1 MKKIEK
7 EFKALEEALPFKIPE
22 SEVLRIKENMHRQKV
37 MAKLLGETTEFN
49 EQRKF
54 FNNWVKLINM
64 HPDIFC
70 PKCRVTITCPRCGA
84 DRNEMVKL
92 AGDLVTEHA
101 TETTRVHKKIKQ
113 EHPELE
119 MIPLPREAS

>member
-1 MKKIEK
+1 MSFEIPVK
-7 EFKALEEALPFKIPE
+7 EAERVREN
-22 SEVLRIKENMHRQKV
+22 LRRQKV
-37 MAKLLGETTEFN
+37 MTGLLRETPEFN

-54 FNNWVKLINM
+54 FNNWVKLVNM

-70 PKCRVTITCPRCGA
+70 PKCRVTITCPHCGA

-101 TETTRVHKKIKQ
+101 TETGRVHKKIKQ

-119 MIPLPREAS
+119 MIPLPREEAEA